1 MLPVLVIAAAAVALG
16 SFSWGLRRHFRAE
29 GGMPPGMRALTF
41 ASSAATV
48 LFLFLILR
56 QDGVGPRGGMLSI
69 AASLAATALF
79 WWAVRTTRHSPPH
92 LAHTGDTP
100 QMLHEAGPYA
110 FVRHPFYLSYCI
122 FWTGT
127 AVAAGGLQWLAAAGL
142 IGWYYATARA
152 EEARFSQSPMA
163 VSYAGYQSRT
173 GMILPRLTQVWRR

>member
-1 MLPVLVIAAAAVALG
+1 MLPVIVFAAAAVALG

-29 GGMPPGMRALTF
+29 GGMPAGMRALTF
-41 ASSAATV
+41 ASGAATV
-48 LFLFLILR
+48 LFLFLVFSH
-56 QDGVGPRGGMLSI
+56 GVGPRGGAVSI
-69 AASLAATALF
+69 IASLAATALF
-79 WWAVRTTRHSPPH
+79 WWAVEATRHSPPH

-100 QMLHEAGPYA
+100 QMLHESGPFAY
-110 FVRHPFYLSYCI
+110 VRHPFYLSYCI
-122 FWTGT
+122 FWLGT
-127 AVAAGGLQWLAAAGL
+127 AIAAGGLQWLAAVGL